1 MSKNYNL
8 PSGGGYLLIRGDSSF
23 ILVGKTGRQIAV
35 CIEDPGGEYCQGLSE
50 GDLVAVSAPEG
61 GDTVPAIM
69 LVEMVR
75 SYGLPLIVL
84 PKGHPGSRRLR
95 YIVSAGESIRMS
107 CSIERGTHPEQDIL
121 CSSGEFLGMVL
132 KSVPGRVCISAAGNS
147 FRVSQIDRI
156 SIPIRERVLE

>member
-1 MSKNYNL
+1 MSKSYKL
-8 PSGGGYLLIRGDSSF
+8 PPGDGYLLIRGDSSF
-23 ILVGKTGRQIAV
+23 ILVGRIGRQMAL
-35 CIEDPGGEYCQGLSE
+35 CIEDPSGEYCQGLSE

-61 GDTVPAIM
+61 GDPVPAIM
-69 LVEMVR
+69 LIEMVR
-75 SYGLPLIVL
+75 TYGFPLIVL

-95 YIVSAGESIRMS
+95 YIVSAGESIRLN

-132 KSVPGRVCISAAGNS
+132 QSVPGGVCFNAAGNS

-156 SIPIRERVLE
+156 SIPIHEKVLE